1 MKLVHSLPADKSFPF
16 YFSLLIN
23 YIPFSPHEFFLPHL
37 LQFAADYQPK
47 AFLAAGRWLMAP
59 LTSSIASD
67 KDPLDVGKIKKT
79 QG

>member
-1 MKLVHSLPADKSFPF
+1 MKLVHSLPADKSLPF
-16 YFSLLIN
+16 YFSLPIN
-23 YIPFSPHEFFLPHL
+23 YIPFSPHEFSLPRL

-59 LTSSIASD
+59 LTSSITSD
-67 KDPLDVGKIKKT
+67 KDPLDVGKIKKN